1 MSGIL
6 LELALFLWV
15 ELQYTSVILTLEESD
30 AFSDNKKWWK
40 KKKPVHSLKMKNLKQ
55 NKLLEIILQLISILF
70 CPYYGEMNFL
80 AEKLYTI

>member
-1 MSGIL
+1 MM
-6 LELALFLWV
+6 E
-15 ELQYTSVILTLEESD
+15 
-30 AFSDNKKWWK
+30 